1 MLITNKIEV
10 PQPLEAVWAFFGD
23 IPQVA
28 ACLPGA
34 NLTEEV
40 GPDHYAG
47 DVLIKAGPVKLEFAG
62 SALIKERDDANKRI
76 IVDASGADKKGRGN
90 ASLALQAGLKPVAK
104 GTMVDISLDL
114 ALSGAAAQYGRGLVA
129 DVTAVLLEEFSTNM
143 TNRLDAKA
151 KGLDPD
157 NVGAAKP
164 ASGISIALR
173 AARMALARVLRRF
186 FLPYQPQPT
195 GR

>member
-62 SALIKERDDANKRI
+62 SALIKERDEANKRI

-143 TNRLDAKA
+143 TSRLDAKA

-157 NVGAAKP
+157 KVGAAKP
-164 ASGISIALR
+164 ASGVSIALR

>member
-1 MLITNKIEV
+1 MLITNTIEV
-10 PQPLEAVWAFFGD
+10 PQPLQAVWEFFGD

-62 SALIKERDDANKRI
+62 SALIKDRDEANKRI
-76 IVDASGADKKGRGN
+76 VVDASGADKKGRGN
-90 ASLALQAGLKPVAK
+90 ASLALQAGLKPIAK
-104 GTMVDISLDL
+104 GTQVDISLDL

-129 DVTAVLLEEFSTNM
+129 DVTAVLLQEFSTNM

-151 KGLDPD
+151 KGLNPD
-157 NVGAAKP
+157 QVGAAKP

-173 AARMALARVLRRF
+173 AARMALARVFRRF

>member
-62 SALIKERDDANKRI
+62 NALIKERDEANKRI
-76 IVDASGADKKGRGN
+76 TVDASGADKKGRGN
-90 ASLALQAGLKPVAK
+90 AALALQAGLKPIAK
-104 GTMVDISLDL
+104 GTQVDISLDL

-129 DVTAVLLEEFSTNM
+129 DVTAVLLQEFSTNM
-143 TNRLDAKA
+143 TSRLDAQA
-151 KGLDPD
+151 KGLDP
-157 NVGAAKP
+157 NQVGAAKP

>member
-1 MLITNKIEV
+1 MLITNTIEV
-10 PQPLEAVWAFFGD
+10 PQPLEAVWEFFGD

-62 SALIKERDDANKRI
+62 SALIKDRDEANKRI
-76 IVDASGADKKGRGN
+76 TVDASGADKKGRGN
-90 ASLALQAGLKPVAK
+90 AALALQAGLKPVAK
-104 GTMVDISLDL
+104 GTQVDISLDL

-129 DVTAVLLEEFSTNM
+129 DVTAVLLQEFSANM

-151 KGLDPD
+151 KGLDP
-157 NVGAAKP
+157 NQVGAAKP

-173 AARMALARVLRRF
+173 AARMALARVFRRF

>member
-10 PQPLEAVWAFFGD
+10 PQPLEAVWEFFGD

-62 SALIKERDDANKRI
+62 AALIKERDEANKRI
-76 IVDASGADKKGRGN
+76 VVDASGADKKGRGN
-90 ASLALQAGLKPVAK
+90 AALALQAGLKPIAK
-104 GTMVDISLDL
+104 GTQVDISLDL

-129 DVTAVLLEEFSTNM
+129 DVTAVLLQEFSTNM
-143 TNRLDAKA
+143 TSRLDAKA
-151 KGLDPD
+151 RGLDPD
-157 NVGAAKP
+157 KVGAAKP

-173 AARMALARVLRRF
+173 AARMALARVFRRF

>member
-10 PQPLEAVWAFFGD
+10 PQPLEAVWEFFGD

-62 SALIKERDDANKRI
+62 NALIKERDDANKRI

-90 ASLALQAGLKPVAK
+90 AALALQAGLKPIAK
-104 GTMVDISLDL
+104 GTQVDISLDL

-129 DVTAVLLEEFSTNM
+129 DVTAVLLQEFSTNM
-143 TNRLDAKA
+143 TSRLDAKA

-157 NVGAAKP
+157 KVGAAKP

>member
-10 PQPLEAVWAFFGD
+10 PQPLEAVWEFFGD

-47 DVLIKAGPVKLEFAG
+47 DVVIKAGPVKLEFAG
-62 SALIKERDDANKRI
+62 NALIKERDDANKRI

-90 ASLALQAGLKPVAK
+90 AALALQAGLKPVAK
-104 GTMVDISLDL
+104 GTQVDISLDL

-129 DVTAVLLEEFSTNM
+129 DVTAVLLQEFSTNM
-143 TNRLDAKA
+143 TSRLDAKA

-157 NVGAAKP
+157 KVGAAKP